1 MGQLGLSSPLF
12 ILSGD
17 REIGKTTFLK
27 RLLQDSALRSCDIA
41 GVVSPAVFQEQ
52 QKIGIDLL
60 DPRTRVQKRL
70 ADLRSVEETASVT
83 QHWNFLPESMDWGNQ
98 LLAAAVPC
106 DLLIVD
112 ELGPLEL
119 KMGQGWQ
126 QGITAVSSGQ
136 YRLCLL
142 VIRPSLLEE
151 AHSLWPTGEVF
162 LFQSKNDPQWGKIYD
177 RILSILS

>member
-1 MGQLGLSSPLF
+1 MGQLDLSSPLF

-27 RLLQDSALRSCDIA
+27 RLLQEPALQGQDIA
-41 GVVSPAVFQEQ
+41 GVVSPAVFQGQ
-52 QKIGIDLL
+52 QKVGIDLL

-70 ADLRSVEETASVT
+70 ADLRSTLETASVT
-83 QHWNFLPESMDWGNQ
+83 QHWNFLPETMDWGNQ

-119 KMGQGWQ
+119 EMGQGWQ
-126 QGITAVSSGQ
+126 QGIFAVSSGQ

-142 VIRPSLLEE
+142 VIRPSLLE
-151 AHSLWPTGEVF
+151 AALSLWPTGKVC
-162 LFQSKNDPQWGKIYD
+162 LCQSKNDPQWGKIYD
-177 RILSILS
+177 RILSILN

>member
-27 RLLQDSALRSCDIA
+27 RLLQDFALRGRDIA

-142 VIRPSLLEE
+142 VIRPSLL
-151 AHSLWPTGEVF
+151 
-162 LFQSKNDPQWGKIYD
+162 K
-177 RILSILS
+177 

>member
-1 MGQLGLSSPLF
+1 MGQLDLFSPLF

-27 RLLQDSALRSCDIA
+27 RLLQEPALQGQDIA
-41 GVVSPAVFQEQ
+41 GVVSPAVFRGQ
-52 QKIGIDLL
+52 QKVGIDLL

-70 ADLRSVEETASVT
+70 ADLRSTLETASVT
-83 QHWNFLPESMDWGNQ
+83 QHWNFLPETMDWGNQ

-112 ELGPLEL
+112 EMGPLEL
-119 KMGQGWQ
+119 EMGQGWQ
-126 QGITAVSSGQ
+126 QGISAVSSGR

-142 VIRPSLLEE
+142 VIRPSLLE
-151 AHSLWPTGEVF
+151 AALSLWPRGKVC
-162 LFQSKNDPQWGKIYD
+162 LCQSKNDPQWGKIYD
-177 RILSILS
+177 RILSILN

>member
-1 MGQLGLSSPLF
+1 MGQLDLFSPLF

-27 RLLQDSALRSCDIA
+27 RLLQEPALQGQDIA
-41 GVVSPAVFQEQ
+41 GVVSPAVFRGQ
-52 QKIGIDLL
+52 QKVGIDLL

-70 ADLRSVEETASVT
+70 ADLRSTLETASVT
-83 QHWNFLPESMDWGNQ
+83 QHWNFLPETMDWGNQ

-119 KMGQGWQ
+119 EMGQGWQ
-126 QGITAVSSGQ
+126 QGISAVSSGR

-142 VIRPSLLEE
+142 VIRPSLLE
-151 AHSLWPTGEVF
+151 AALSLWPTGKVC
-162 LFQSKNDPQWGKIYD
+162 LCQSKNDPQWGKIYD
-177 RILSILS
+177 RILSILN